1 MATSYL
7 LIISFGYFIVSDCLF
22 VKYKIKFFSNFY
34 AKCAIKKI
42 LLVLKKKISLNKKK
56 LRQKRKRKSK
66 KLFAEKI
73 MLVKTLL

>member
-22 VKYKIKFFSNFY
+22 VKYKINFFSNFY

-42 LLVLKKKISLNKKK
+42 LLVLKKKFIKLKKIETKKK
-56 LRQKRKRKSK
+56 K
-66 KLFAEKI
+66 KK
-73 MLVKTLL
+73 

>member
-42 LLVLKKKISLNKKK
+42 LLVLKKKLKKIETKKK
-56 LRQKRKRKSK
+56 K
-66 KLFAEKI
+66 KK
-73 MLVKTLL
+73 

>member
-42 LLVLKKKISLNKKK
+42 LLVFKKKFIKLKKIETKKK
-56 LRQKRKRKSK
+56 K
-66 KLFAEKI
+66 KK
-73 MLVKTLL
+73 